1 MLLCACLRAC
11 GTIKNACVSY
21 LVIQPQPFCLFL
33 YIDMLAA
40 KMDGIFF
47 YEELSL
53 DGLFL
58 LGKPYRGM

>member
-11 GTIKNACVSY
+11 GTIKHACVSY